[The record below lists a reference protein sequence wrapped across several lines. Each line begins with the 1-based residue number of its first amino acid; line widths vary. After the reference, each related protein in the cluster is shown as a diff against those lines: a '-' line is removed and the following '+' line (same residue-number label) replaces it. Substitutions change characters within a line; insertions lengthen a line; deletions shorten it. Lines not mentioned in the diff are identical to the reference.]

1 MRPRPRPRPLALGL
15 LLAAWGIGISVRGST
30 AQVPALSSQDA
41 ARDRR
46 VAITI
51 DDLPKNGGDG
61 GVESAR
67 YVTESI
73 LAALEDHSVSAV
85 GFVIS
90 ERVTV
95 PGQTDARMDMLGEWV
110 ERGHEL
116 GNHTYS
122 HLPFHGTP
130 VEAYIDDAIQ
140 GDRIPRTLMEA
151 AGRSLRYF
159 RHPFNST
166 GPTPEAKMRFA
177 ETAERLG
184 YVLTPFTVEHADYA
198 FDAIYSHAHGT
209 GNVQLRDS
217 VGRAYLDQLDTAF
230 TFAERM
236 SRETFGRE
244 IPQIFL
250 IHTNEINAAHL
261 SSMLQ
266 RLTARGYRFVTLE
279 SALEDPA
286 YATEDVYVGR
296 WGWSWFHR
304 WRIGLQMEPLLR
316 EEPDPPAWILE
327 QYEAL
332 PR

>member
-1 MRPRPRPRPLALGL
+1 MRFLTVGL
-15 LLAAWGIGISVRGST
+15 TAVLGIGASAGAST
-30 AQVPALSSQDA
+30 AREPAQAPSQEGA
-41 ARDRR
+41 PPDRR
-46 VAITI
+46 VVITI
-51 DDLPKNGGDG
+51 DDLPKTGGSNGVGP
-61 GVESAR
+61 AR

-73 LAALEDHSVSAV
+73 LAALEQHNVSAV
-85 GFVIS
+85 GFVRS
-90 ERVTV
+90 GHVTV
-95 PGQTDARMDMLGEWV
+95 RGQTDARMDMLREWV

-122 HLPFHGTP
+122 HLPFHDTP
-130 VEAYIDDAIQ
+130 VETYIDDAVQ
-140 GDRIPRTLMEA
+140 GDRIPRALMEA

-166 GPTPEAKMRFA
+166 GPTLEAKTRFA

-198 FDAIYSHAHGT
+198 FDAIYSHAHATSNG
-209 GNVQLRDS
+209 QLRDS

-230 TFAERM
+230 AFAERM

-250 IHTNEINAAHL
+250 IHTNEINAAYL

-266 RLTARGYRFVTLE
+266 RLKARGYRFVTLE

-286 YATEDVYVGR
+286 YATEDAYVGR

-304 WRIGLQMEPLLR
+304 WRIGLEMEPMLR
-316 EEPDPPAWILE
+316 AEPDPPVWIME
-327 QYEAL
+327 RYEAL

>member
-1 MRPRPRPRPLALGL
+1 MAAL
-15 LLAAWGIGISVRGST
+15 GIGIIARNS
-30 AQVPALSSQDA
+30 AALVPAQAGSPQDA
-41 ARDRR
+41 PPDRR

-51 DDLPKNGGDG
+51 DDLPKTGGSESLG
-61 GVESAR
+61 SAR

-73 LAALEDHSVSAV
+73 LAALEEHGISSV

-90 ERVTV
+90 DRATV
-95 PGQTDARMDMLGEWV
+95 RGQTDARVEMLQEWV

-130 VEAYIDDAIQ
+130 VETYIDDAVQ
-140 GDRIPRTLMEA
+140 GDRIPRELMEA
-151 AGRSLRYF
+151 AGRPMRYF

-177 ETAERLG
+177 EAAERLG

-230 TFAERM
+230 AFAERM

-250 IHTNEINAAHL
+250 IHTNEINAGYL
-261 SSMLQ
+261 RSMLQ
-266 RLTARGYRFVTLE
+266 TLTARGYRFVTLE
-279 SALEDPA
+279 AALEDPA
-286 YATEDVYVGR
+286 YATVDAYVGR

-304 WRIGLQMEPLLR
+304 WRMGLEMEPMLR
-316 EEPDPPAWILE
+316 EEPDPPAWIME
-327 QYEAL
+327 RYEVL

>member
-1 MRPRPRPRPLALGL
+1 MRPFVVGALVVL
-15 LLAAWGIGISVRGST
+15 GIGITGRNSVALAPAQT
-30 AQVPALSSQDA
+30 ASPQDA
-41 ARDRR
+41 PPNRR

-51 DDLPKNGGDG
+51 DDLPKAGGSDG
-61 GVESAR
+61 VGSAL

-73 LAALEDHSVSAV
+73 LAALERYDVSAV
-85 GFVIS
+85 GFVLS
-90 ERVTV
+90 NRATV
-95 PGQTDARMDMLGEWV
+95 RGQTDARLDMLREWV
-110 ERGHEL
+110 QRGHEL

-130 VEAYIDDAIQ
+130 VATYIDDAVQ

-151 AGRSLRYF
+151 AGRPMRYF

-166 GPTPEAKMRFA
+166 GPTQEAKTRFA

-198 FDAIYSHAHGT
+198 FDAIYSHAHAT
-209 GNVQLRDS
+209 GNGQLRDS
-217 VGRAYLDQLDTAF
+217 VSRAYLDQLDTAF
-230 TFAERM
+230 AFAERM

-244 IPQIFL
+244 IPQVFL

-261 SSMLQ
+261 SRMLQ
-266 RLTARGYRFVTLE
+266 KLTARGYRFVTLE
-279 SALEDPA
+279 AALEDPA
-286 YATEDVYVGR
+286 YATEDVYIGR

-304 WRIGLQMEPLLR
+304 WRVGLDMEPMLR
-316 EEPDPPAWILE
+316 EEPDPPAWIME